1 MDAKK
6 FEDLKKSLTDILED
20 TNINDIGDNEE
31 IKNIVREISK
41 ELSEVFK
48 EKEESSNELDSEI
61 DESNRQVIV
70 NYPLLESMEGLRMDL
85 DFYQIVED
93 GIKLIHQCD
102 DERWNEVMN
111 QYTEEMEYKVRHLI
125 SCGKRLSPVVV

>member
-48 EKEESSNELDSEI
+48 EKEESEGIKFFSNESNKEI
-61 DESNRQVIV
+61 V
-70 NYPLLESMEGLRMDL
+70 
-85 DFYQIVED
+85 
-93 GIKLIHQCD
+93 
-102 DERWNEVMN
+102 
-111 QYTEEMEYKVRHLI
+111 
-125 SCGKRLSPVVV
+125 